1 VHPDADRGPGNRFL
15 GFALS
20 CAEGGAAG
28 RWRAREEATDMATI
42 TDVAARAGV
51 SVATVSRTLNGKATV
66 DPELAARVRA
76 AVAELGYQP
85 NGLARSLRKRRTAV
99 LALIISDVANPFFT
113 SVARG
118 VEDVAL
124 IAGYSVVL
132 CNSDED
138 LDKERRYLDMAVEE
152 RVAGVVLSPSGESTD
167 VGALLGRGTP
177 VVAVDRPLP
186 GVDQV
191 LVNTR
196 LAAVEATAHLIR
208 SGYQHIGCVT
218 GPVGIRTADDRLAG
232 YLAALAAAGRRD
244 DPRLVRRTDYRAE
257 GGERATVEVLRA
269 GPVDG
274 LLVANSAQAIGVLEA
289 LRSAGSRLGTDVG
302 VVAFDDAPWAT
313 LIDPPLTVVAQPAY
327 ELGAL
332 AAELLLDRIG
342 GATSEVTVRTLEARL
357 IERGSSRR
365 A

>member
-1 VHPDADRGPGNRFL
+1 
-15 GFALS
+15 
-20 CAEGGAAG
+20 
-28 RWRAREEATDMATI
+28 MATI

-66 DPELAARVRA
+66 DPGLAARVRA
-76 AVAELGYQP
+76 AAAELGYQP

-124 IAGYSVVL
+124 TAGYSVVL
-132 CNSDED
+132 CNSDEN

-152 RVAGVVLSPSGESTD
+152 RVAGVVLSPSGESTN

-196 LAAVEATAHLIR
+196 LAAAEATAHLIR
-208 SGYQHIGCVT
+208 SGYQYIGCVT

-232 YLAALAAAGRRD
+232 YRAALAAAGRRED
-244 DPRLVRRTDYRAE
+244 YRLVRRTEYRAE
-257 GGERATVEVLRA
+257 GAERATAELLLA
-269 GPVDG
+269 GRVDA

-289 LRSAGSRLGTDVG
+289 LRAAGSRLGADVG

-332 AAELLLDRIG
+332 AAELLLDRIR
-342 GATSEVTVRTLEARL
+342 GATPEVTVRTLEARL
-357 IERGSSRR
+357 IERGSSCRSPDSADTAR
-365 A
+365 G